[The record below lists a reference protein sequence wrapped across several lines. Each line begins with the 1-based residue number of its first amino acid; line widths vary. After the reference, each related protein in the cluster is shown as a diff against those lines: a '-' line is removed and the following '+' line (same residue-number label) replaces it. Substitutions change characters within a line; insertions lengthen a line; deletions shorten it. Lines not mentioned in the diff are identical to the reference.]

1 MRSTSSTPPAV
12 SLDDR
17 TARARIRDAALE
29 RFAADGVA
37 RTTIRSVAADA
48 DVSPALVIH
57 HFGSKGRL
65 RQACDEHVVAVIGER
80 KREAAAAGPGVDP
93 IAALRE
99 AEEGPSILRYL
110 ARTLVDGSP
119 HVGALVDDMVEDAV
133 AYMAEGERTGLLKP
147 SDQPRERAVVLVIW
161 QLGALVLHDHVAR
174 LLGADLTAGTE
185 GMVRWA
191 VPAAEVLSRGV
202 MADELYDRVREAF
215 ADHLEEST

>member
-1 MRSTSSTPPAV
+1 M
-12 SLDDR
+12 DDR

-29 RFAADGVA
+29 HFAADGVA
-37 RTTIRSVAADA
+37 RTTIRSVAASA
-48 DVSPALVIH
+48 GVSPALVIH
-57 HFGSKGRL
+57 HFGSKDRL
-65 RQACDEHVVAVIGER
+65 RQACDQYVVEGIGAR
-80 KREAAAAGPGVDP
+80 KREAVAAGPGVDP
-93 IAALRE
+93 IGALRE

-119 HVGALVDDMVEDAV
+119 HVRALVDDMVEDAV

-147 SDQPRERAVVLVIW
+147 SDQPRERAVVLVMW

-174 LLGADLTAGTE
+174 LLGADLTEGTE

-191 VPAAEVLSRGV
+191 VPAAEILSRGV

-215 ADHLEEST
+215 ADRLEDAT